1 MPAEWEKHDATW
13 LAWPHDPDTFPN
25 RVKKI
30 ENIYLQMILIL
41 HKSEN
46 INLFVTDLNMK
57 SRVTKLMVQKGIDLQ
72 KINLYVWDYADV
84 WFRDYGPIFVLN
96 KEKKQIAFV
105 HWMFNS
111 WGGKYKDLMKDTQI
125 PFIISNRLQLN
136 NFRPGIVLEG
146 GSVDVNGK
154 GTLLTTEQCLLN
166 SNRNPHLSKDEIE
179 KYLINYFG
187 VNNIIWL
194 KSGVAGDDTDG
205 HIDNLARFVNSRT
218 VLCAYEDDE
227 SDENHSVLRVNYETL
242 LQSTDQ
248 DGKKLKIIKMP
259 MPPTIRTNV
268 IGNKTRLP
276 ASYLTFYVANKV
288 LLVQIFNHQNDR
300 LALRIIQE
308 QFLGRKVV
316 GIDCRDMIYGMGAIH
331 CVIQQQPT
339 VI

>member
-13 LAWPHDPDTFPN
+13 LAWPHDPVTFPN

-30 ENIYLQMILIL
+30 ENIYLQMILAL

-46 INLFVTDLNMK
+46 VNLFVTDLNMK
-57 SRVTKLMVQKGIDLQ
+57 ARVTKLLVQKGIDLQ

-105 HWMFNS
+105 HWIFNA
-111 WGGKYKDLMKDTQI
+111 WGGKYKDLMKDAQI

-166 SNRNPHLSKDEIE
+166 NNRNPHLSKDEIE

-187 VNNIIWL
+187 INHIIWL

-205 HIDNLARFVNSRT
+205 HIDNLARFVNPRT
-218 VLCAYEDDE
+218 VLCAYEEDE
-227 SDENHSVLRVNYETL
+227 SDENHSILQVNYETL

-248 DGKKLKIIKMP
+248 DGKKLKVIKMP
-259 MPPTIRTNV
+259 MPPVICINV
-268 IGNKTRLP
+268 RGNKTRLP
-276 ASYLTFYVANKV
+276 ASYLNFYIANKV
-288 LLVQIFNHQNDR
+288 ILVPIFKHKNDR
-300 LALRIIQE
+300 LALKIIQD
-308 QFLGRKVV
+308 QFPGRKVV
-316 GIDCRDMIYGMGAIH
+316 GIDCRDMIHGMGAIH